1 VSWEHLHSIGKG
13 VLNTAMQSSARIG
26 GAIVVAI
33 GLLLFAWAFLWMKYS
48 VRMQIRGQAIIR
60 RIIGRPVVEDEW
72 YFGFFGA
79 VRWFGTM
86 FIALM
91 GLLCVTF
98 GLVGLISGG

>member
-1 VSWEHLHSIGKG
+1 
-13 VLNTAMQSSARIG
+13 MQSSARIG
-26 GAIVVAI
+26 GAMVVAI